1 MTRTP
6 LSESPK
12 LCTRPPA
19 SSWGV
24 MYPKRTNH
32 KSGFQDM
39 TDYIVFRCIRN
50 LTFHKITIK
59 AKMVFFNPFRGLN
72 ILLEELFKVIL

>member
-6 LSESPK
+6 LSENPK
-12 LCTRPPA
+12 LCTRPSA

-24 MYPKRTNH
+24 MYTKRTNH

-39 TDYIVFRCIRN
+39 TDYIVFRYICN

-59 AKMVFFNPFRGLN
+59 AKMLFLNLFRGLN
-72 ILLEELFKVIL
+72 FLLEELFKVIL